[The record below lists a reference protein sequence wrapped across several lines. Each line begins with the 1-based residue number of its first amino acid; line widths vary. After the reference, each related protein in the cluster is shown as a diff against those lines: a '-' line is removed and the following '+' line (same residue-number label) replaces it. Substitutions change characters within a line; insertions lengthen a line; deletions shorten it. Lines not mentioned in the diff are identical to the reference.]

1 MKTKTILILNS
12 GSSSLKF
19 GLFEEET
26 GAAVMSGSVSN
37 IIDSAKLTVKFL
49 SSLNQN
55 DGFKR
60 ESDDLYE
67 HKDIGKDV
75 IEEDIGKSSHVNA
88 IERII
93 SFISKDKNYVL
104 VGVGHRVVHGG
115 KIFLSPTLI
124 NEEVLYKLESLI
136 PLAPLHQPYNI
147 EGIKAI
153 NLYNHHLKQVACFDT
168 SFHVTQPSIVRE
180 FAIPKHYT
188 EDGVIRYGF
197 HGLSYQYIASIMP
210 NYLGKNANGKIIVL
224 HLGNGSSICAMD
236 GLKSVATTMGFTAL
250 DGLMMGTRCGSIDP
264 GAIIYLLQ
272 NYNISVSELVDILYN
287 KSGLKGVSSLSHD
300 MVKLL
305 ASNSDSAKE
314 AVELFCYNAAKHL
327 ASLIPSING
336 LDGIVFTG
344 GIGYNSEVIRAKICS
359 RLSWLGVVLDEGKNK
374 KIRSCISSED
384 SAVAVY
390 VLQTNEE
397 KVIFNETKKL
407 LQY

>member
-1 MKTKTILILNS
+1 MKTKTIFILNS

-26 GAAVMSGSVSN
+26 GSAVMSGSVSN
-37 IIDSAKLTVKFL
+37 IIDSAKLTVKFG
-49 SSLNQN
+49 SNIKSNSN
-55 DGFKR
+55 
-60 ESDDLYE
+60 
-67 HKDIGKDV
+67 HV
-75 IEEDIGKSSHVNA
+75 IEEDIGKSSHAHA
-88 IERII
+88 IERIM
-93 SFISKDKNYVL
+93 SFVSKDKSYVL
-104 VGVGHRVVHGG
+104 DGVGHRVVHGG

-124 NEEVLYKLESLI
+124 NEEVISKLESLI

-153 NLYNHHLKQVACFDT
+153 NLYNPNLKQVACFDT

-180 FAIPKHYT
+180 FAIPKQYT

-210 NYLGKNANGKIIVL
+210 NYLGENANGKIIVL

-272 NYNISVSELVDILYN
+272 NYNISLSDLVDILYN
-287 KSGLKGVSSLSHD
+287 KSGLKGVSGLSHD

-305 ASNSDSAKE
+305 ASSSDSAKD
-314 AVELFCYNAAKHL
+314 AVELFCYNAAKQL

-344 GIGYNSEVIRAKICS
+344 GIGSNSDAIREKICS
-359 RLSWLGVVLDEGKNK
+359 RLAWLGVALDKGKNQE
-374 KIRSCISSED
+374 SLYCISAED
-384 SAVAVY
+384 SDVGVY

-407 LQY
+407 LQ